1 MLVAGLACIYESI
14 QLMIEPEP
22 STPDEGHFHELDS
35 IQHLDGRGLLAAVC
49 DLSKD
54 KGDEDWGYIEDPI
67 IRLHGTPGK
76 YSNAGARRWGI
87 IVHVILVAYMLLGL
101 NTVCDLYF
109 TGALQEL
116 VDKWN
121 IKPDVAGATF
131 MAAGGSAP
139 ELFTSLIGAVVTK
152 NDVGF
157 GTIVGSAV
165 FNVLAVIGACGV
177 SALEPI
183 PLTWWPLFR
192 DCCYYIYGLALLAAF
207 SHGKAL
213 DCSDGTKQGG
223 GAVSLLEA
231 IILFLSYVLYC
242 VIMYYNERIE
252 EMLPKKKD
260 KATVVEIEKV
270 PAEVGNPAIENK
282 SDGLKELRVSDHED
296 SQDPIGGIEST
307 NHSGLRI
314 SASDLESAPGPPE
327 HHIGRD
333 QAVDHTPSDKGA
345 ASQMSHHSQLP
356 QLGHHSSMTI
366 PGIVGNPAR
375 IPSNNS
381 GQVRTSSHNANKGHR
396 LSEVLNNPEH
406 QTIRV
411 GKHHR
416 VVYGDDGLK
425 HDIYASPRPDG
436 ERRPSKTGIHCGE
449 RRPSRSGEAKLQEHL
464 ATLKVDSIGGQTKVQ
479 EVGSRQSDMTKDS
492 DDDLEKEVLKDAP
505 AKSQDGDDDE
515 TKTSNS
521 GGSTE
526 TDDIEALMWRP
537 SDLTGQLQWYLSLPI
552 YAPLY
557 YCIPRP
563 DGVRGF
569 IPAFILSLVF
579 IAGFSFVLVY
589 CVELFGKAILGGGNN
604 VTIVMSF
611 TLLAAGTSIPDL
623 VSSMAVAR
631 ASQGDMAVSSSIG
644 SNIFDILV
652 GLPVPWMIKIVAVD
666 MLGDGKSYD
675 DAQVRIKS
683 PYIALYVILL
693 LLMVFCVICSIHIL
707 GWRLNFQLGLCMAIL
722 YLVFLGIVLPVELVN
737 KGPFL

>member
-1 MLVAGLACIYESI
+1 
-14 QLMIEPEP
+14 
-22 STPDEGHFHELDS
+22 
-35 IQHLDGRGLLAAVC
+35 
-49 DLSKD
+49 
-54 KGDEDWGYIEDPI
+54 
-67 IRLHGTPGK
+67 
-76 YSNAGARRWGI
+76 
-87 IVHVILVAYMLLGL
+87 
-101 NTVCDLYF
+101 
-109 TGALQEL
+109 
-116 VDKWN
+116 
-121 IKPDVAGATF
+121 

-207 SHGKAL
+207 SYGKAL

-223 GAVSLLEA
+223 GAVSLAEA
-231 IILFLSYVLYC
+231 IILFLSYILYC
-242 VIMYYNERIE
+242 IIMYFNDRIE
-252 EMLPKKKD
+252 GLLPKKKD

-270 PAEVGNPAIENK
+270 PAPVGNPAVESK

-307 NHSGLRI
+307 NHSGLRL

-333 QAVDHTPSDKGA
+333 QAVDHTPSEKDA
-345 ASQMSHHSQLP
+345 ASQMSHHAQLP

-366 PGIVGNPAR
+366 PGLVGISAR

-381 GQVRTSSHNANKGHR
+381 GQVRTSSNNANHNH
-396 LSEVLNNPEH
+396 LNNPEH

-425 HDIYASPRPDG
+425 HDLYHSPRPDG
-436 ERRPSKTGIHCGE
+436 ERRPSKSGIHCGE

-464 ATLKVDSIGGQTKVQ
+464 AGLKANSVDTETKVQ
-479 EVGSRQSDMTKDS
+479 EVASRKSDMTKDS
-492 DDDLEKEVLKDAP
+492 DDDLEKP
-505 AKSQDGDDDE
+505 AKSQDGDDE
-515 TKTSNS
+515 EAKTSNS
-521 GGSTE
+521 GGSTD

-537 SDLTGQLQWYLSLPI
+537 SDLTGQIQWYLSLPI

-563 DGVRGF
+563 DGDKGF
-569 IPAFILSLVF
+569 VPAFILSLVF
-579 IAGFSFVLVY
+579 IAGFSLILVY

-623 VSSMAVAR
+623 VSSMRLREPAR
-631 ASQGDMAVSSSIG
+631 AT
-644 SNIFDILV
+644 
-652 GLPVPWMIKIVAVD
+652 W
-666 MLGDGKSYD
+666 
-675 DAQVRIKS
+675 
-683 PYIALYVILL
+683 LYRLL
-693 LLMVFCVICSIHIL
+693 
-707 GWRLNFQLGLCMAIL
+707 
-722 YLVFLGIVLPVELVN
+722 
-737 KGPFL
+737 